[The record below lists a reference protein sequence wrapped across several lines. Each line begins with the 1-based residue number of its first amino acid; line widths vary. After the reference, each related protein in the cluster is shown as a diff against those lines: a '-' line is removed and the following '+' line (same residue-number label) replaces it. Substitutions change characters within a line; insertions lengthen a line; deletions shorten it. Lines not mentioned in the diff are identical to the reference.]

1 MGIKVP
7 LFVLLTLIAQCSFA
21 GKGINLPLTASITLP
36 ETSDE
41 IMVEL
46 SENNKVLRY
55 DDKAS
60 SFKPE
65 IIDVNVTRTSESFD
79 KYSIELAQNSSI
91 CDNDNEIVV
100 GATINGIGLTAGNKV
115 ELEFETGLKEDSNP
129 LLLVFPR
136 LEKGDEAYSCE
147 GYITLMISILN

>member
-7 LFVLLTLIAQCSFA
+7 LFFLLTLIAECSFA
-21 GKGINLPLTASITLP
+21 GKAINLPLTASITLP
-36 ETSDE
+36 ETNDE

-46 SENNKVLRY
+46 SDNNKVLRY
-55 DDKAS
+55 DEKAS

-65 IIDVNVTRTSESFD
+65 IIDVNVTRTSGSFD
-79 KYSIELAQNSSI
+79 HYSIELAQNSST

-100 GATINGIGLTAGNKV
+100 DATINGVELTDENKV
-115 ELEFETGLKEDSNP
+115 ELEFETGQNEDSNP
-129 LLLVFPR
+129 LSLVFSR

-147 GYITLMISILN
+147 GYITLMINILN